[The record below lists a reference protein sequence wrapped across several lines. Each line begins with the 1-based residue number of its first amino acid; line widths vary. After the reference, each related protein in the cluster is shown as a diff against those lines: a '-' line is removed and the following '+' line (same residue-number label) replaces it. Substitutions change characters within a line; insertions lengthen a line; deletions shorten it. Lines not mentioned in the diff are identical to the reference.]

1 MGNTVQKA
9 QEEVKAAAA
18 MQTEDMGKA
27 EADLAQLSVILSAK
41 QEEYRM
47 RLKTP
52 DATDRTIPIDT
63 IISLKTDKSVN
74 VSSAPSEHM
83 NSVVEDLFG
92 GNFLSAMK
100 GVILGALD
108 TVIGNT
114 AAGEKE
120 KSGMTVILLHSAVVR
135 VDYYMYSYT
144 MHSSGITEQVKNGM
158 CFVVSLSTVKIA
170 KVNSEAIALLSGMTA
185 ETSLGYM
192 SRLANKFNRFKR
204 DIEGNSRYFKTAEAV
219 GLIRGYFGVKLTE
232 KQNISMNRWLSI
244 SAEDRGGV
252 ATEREESV
260 EDVATDR
267 EESVEDGN
275 TEIDNQLSANE
286 LLMTLSTQHGIT
298 KSDEEQI
305 LSKQG
310 ELLEAMSE
318 IYEKISVM
326 KRSTQDSMSSA
337 DGRRVGNGSNY

>member
-1 MGNTVQKA
+1 MGNTVQKV

-18 MQTEDMGKA
+18 MQTVDMAKA

-144 MHSSGITEQVKNGM
+144 MRSSGITEQVKNGM
-158 CFVVSLSTVKIA
+158 CFVVSLSTVKIS

-192 SRLANKFNRFKR
+192 SRLANKFNGFNRNIAR
-204 DIEGNSRYFKTAEAV
+204 NPRHYKTAEAV
-219 GLIRGYFGVKLTE
+219 GLIRGYFGVKLTTDE
-232 KQNISMNRWLSI
+232 IASVNGWLSI
-244 SAEDRGGV
+244 SAEDRGDV
-252 ATEREESV
+252 TREREEP
-260 EDVATDR
+260 
-267 EESVEDGN
+267 VEDGN
-275 TEIDNQLSANE
+275 TEIDPQIAANDF
-286 LLMTLSTQHGIT
+286 LMTLSAQHGIT

-310 ELLEAMSE
+310 ELLEAMSV
-318 IYEKISVM
+318 IYEKISLM

-337 DGRRVGNGSNY
+337 DGRRVEN